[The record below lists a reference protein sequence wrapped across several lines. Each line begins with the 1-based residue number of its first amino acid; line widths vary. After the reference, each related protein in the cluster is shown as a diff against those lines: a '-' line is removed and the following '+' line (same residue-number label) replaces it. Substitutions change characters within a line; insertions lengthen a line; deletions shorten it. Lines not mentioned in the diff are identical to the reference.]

1 MHIRQVWSDR
11 NDVHIRI
18 KRLEKTA
25 FQTCVDGND
34 LRFFPVKFLINLYGL
49 TAQRRIHRKG
59 PFRIIVFEAYLSMSC
74 LCQYRHLI
82 AHHLFQRAH
91 RTADGA
97 CNRYFLLIAAQNTDV
112 VGALHQVVKVH
123 IHGLQISRN
132 GKQKGQR
139 VLQCIRGHHAV
150 ISLPRLQE
158 QTDIL
163 I

>member
-1 MHIRQVWSDR
+1 MLIAVTAVKTAAPLHRLFLQRSEQFQQPSVNSPSRSDFQSFPRRMHIRQVWSDR

-91 RTADGA
+91 RAADGA
-97 CNRYFLLIAAQNTDV
+97 GGPDAS
-112 VGALHQVVKVH
+112 G
-123 IHGLQISRN
+123 HG
-132 GKQKGQR
+132 
-139 VLQCIRGHHAV
+139 
-150 ISLPRLQE
+150 
-158 QTDIL
+158 
-163 I
+163 